1 MTRNYG
7 RRRRQ
12 TGSPTLAATA
22 SRSKENFTER
32 FESPGLSAEPFFC
45 ATM

>member
-1 MTRNYG
+1 MTRNHG

-12 TGSPTLAATA
+12 TGSPTLAVHR

-32 FESPGLSAEPFFC
+32 FEDPVCSAKPFFC